1 MKTSSRFAVAIHVL
15 TLAMLARSE
24 TDGELVTSERMAD
37 SVNTNPVVIRRILGA
52 LRDAGLVASQP
63 GPHGGW
69 RLARPPERMT
79 LLDVYRAVED
89 EPLFGMHHNPPSQ
102 SCVVGRHM
110 GSVLS
115 NVFREAE
122 AAMERKLA
130 EVTVAEVIDEVVD
143 RFAACRR
150 L

>member
-1 MKTSSRFAVAIHVL
+1 MKTSSRFAVAIHIM

-24 TDGELVTSERMAD
+24 TKGDLVTSERMAD

-52 LRDAGLVASQP
+52 LRNAGLVVSQP

-69 RLARPPERMT
+69 RLARPPEQMT

-89 EPLFGMHHNPPSQ
+89 EPLFGMHHNPPSP

-110 GSVLS
+110 GSVLG

-122 AAMERKLA
+122 TAMERKLA